1 MVQCVAAFLDAC
13 YLVRR
18 ADINETNINELRLAI
33 RRFHETRE
41 IFRVHGVRPKGFSL
55 PLQHSLTHY
64 PHQIHEFGA
73 PAGLCSSIT
82 ESRHITAVKRPW
94 RRSNRHNALGQMLL
108 TNQRLD
114 KLKAARNDFVH
125 RGLLPPSHAPPP
137 IPVLMPEEDEDGGP
151 VDEHV
156 TGTVT
161 LARTRR
167 TSKDLLMAYTYFGH
181 QNERFL
187 AALQDL
193 LRILIG
199 PISWNSRGASFMTNC
214 IPMAHHPMK
223 LHWKTVPRSTR
234 KSLCSVRPPQHSMPQ
249 AMNLEFVEC
258 DASAYGQLIS
268 GGTVDRG
275 VTVHWWLKMS
285 PSQGLRA

>member
-13 YLVRR
+13 YLVRC
-18 ADINETNINELRLAI
+18 ADINESNITELQMAI
-33 RRFHETRE
+33 RRFHKHRE
-41 IFRVHGVRPKGFSL
+41 IFRVHEVRPKGFSL
-55 PLQHSLTHY
+55 PRQHSLTHY

-94 RRSNRHNALGQMLL
+94 RRLNRHNALGQMLL

-137 IPVLMPEEDEDGGP
+137 NPVLMPEEDEDGGP
-151 VDEHV
+151 IDEHV

-167 TSKDLLMAYTYFGH
+167 MSKVLSLVGYTDFGH
-181 QNERFL
+181 QNKRFL
-187 AALQDL
+187 ATLQDSPTILTGQIL
-193 LRILIG
+193 L
-199 PISWNSRGASFMTNC
+199 NSRAASFMTKC
-214 IPMAHHPMK
+214 VLTAHQQMK
-223 LHWKTVPRSTR
+223 
-234 KSLCSVRPPQHSMPQ
+234 
-249 AMNLEFVEC
+249 
-258 DASAYGQLIS
+258 
-268 GGTVDRG
+268 
-275 VTVHWWLKMS
+275 
-285 PSQGLRA
+285 

>member
-1 MVQCVAAFLDAC
+1 MNAISGHVPTEMVQCVAAFLDAC

-18 ADINETNINELRLAI
+18 ADINETNITELQSAI
-33 RRFHETRE
+33 TRFHEHRE

-55 PLQHSLTHY
+55 PRQHSLTHY
-64 PHQIHEFGA
+64 PHQIQEFGA

-137 IPVLMPEEDEDGGP
+137 KPVLMPDEDEDGGP

-156 TGTVT
+156 MGTVT

-167 TSKDLLMAYTYFGH
+167 MSKVLSLASYTDLGR

-187 AALQDL
+187 VSLQDL
-193 LRILIG
+193 PSTSIGQIL
-199 PISWNSRGASFMTNC
+199 WNSRGASFTIN
-214 IPMAHHPMK
+214 
-223 LHWKTVPRSTR
+223 
-234 KSLCSVRPPQHSMPQ
+234 
-249 AMNLEFVEC
+249 
-258 DASAYGQLIS
+258 
-268 GGTVDRG
+268 
-275 VTVHWWLKMS
+275 
-285 PSQGLRA
+285 